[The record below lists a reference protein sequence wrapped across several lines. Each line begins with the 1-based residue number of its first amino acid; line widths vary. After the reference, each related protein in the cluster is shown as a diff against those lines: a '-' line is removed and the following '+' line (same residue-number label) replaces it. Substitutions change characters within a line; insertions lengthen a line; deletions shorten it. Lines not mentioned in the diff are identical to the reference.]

1 MKPYSY
7 LFIGT
12 LFLLAGVRAQGQG
25 KLDKRISISIHQK
38 ALTQALKEISR
49 KGGFTFSYNTT
60 ILSGDRLVDVEAE
73 DRPVRQVLEQLLGD
87 GYEFTESGKYVII
100 LQRTNAPP
108 VKLYT
113 ISGYIKDDST
123 QEKVGNVS
131 VYESGQLVSTLTD
144 TNGFFRLRLRDNKY
158 AHAELVISKQF
169 YRDTVLFLRPGY
181 DQQVTVP
188 IAREKV
194 SDLTPFV
201 VTNKVEKT
209 WVGKLF
215 LSSKQIV
222 QTLNL
227 GDFFANKPVQMS
239 LIPGLGTHGRMSG
252 QVVNKLSYNLI
263 AGYSAGLN
271 GVELAGIANFDKG
284 DVRGV
289 QVSGIADVVGG
300 KVSGVQLAGIHNED
314 LDSLRGV
321 QAGGISNRVWGSV
334 EGVQLS
340 GIVNETK
347 GDVYGV
353 QASGILNKARRV
365 KGVQL
370 GLVNIADT
378 CSGFM
383 IGIVNIARCGMHEF
397 SVFGNEMLPINIA
410 YKSGTR
416 KMYIIL
422 QTGADLSNDERAYG
436 YGIGIGN
443 ETSLGRRFALNTE
456 YVLNTFIVG
465 HGREL
470 PNVSR
475 LQVMLRCRMFKSF
488 SIYTGPA
495 ISITSPTKALAP
507 DGYKMILPKAGYH
520 TLDAGNAVAW
530 FGYTIGIN
538 FF

>member
-7 LFIGT
+7 FFIGS
-12 LFLLAGVRAQGQG
+12 LFLLAGVRAHGQG
-25 KLDKRISISIHQK
+25 RLDKKISISIHQK
-38 ALTQALKEISR
+38 ALTQALKEIGR

-60 ILSGDRLVDVEAE
+60 ILSGDSLVDVEAE
-73 DRPVRQVLEQLLGD
+73 DRPVSQVLEKVLGSR
-87 GYEFTESGKYVII
+87 YEFTESGKYVII
-100 LQRTNAPP
+100 LPRTNAPP

-201 VTNKVEKT
+201 ITNKVEKT

-222 QTLNL
+222 QSLNL

-252 QVVNKLSYNLI
+252 QVVNKISCNLI
-263 AGYSAGLN
+263 AGYSAGLK
-271 GVELAGIANFDKG
+271 GVEMAGIANFDKG

-289 QVSGIADVVGG
+289 QASGIADLVGG
-300 KVSGVQLAGIHNED
+300 NVSGVQMAGIHNED

-334 EGVQLS
+334 AGVQLA
-340 GIVNETK
+340 GIANETK
-347 GDVYGV
+347 GDIRGV
-353 QASGILNKARRV
+353 QAAGILNKARKV
-365 KGVQL
+365 HGVQL
-370 GLVNIADT
+370 GVINIADS

-383 IGIVNIARCGMHEF
+383 IGIVNIVKNGMHEW
-397 SVFGNEMLPINIA
+397 SVFSNEVMPFNVA

-416 KMYIIL
+416 KMYTII
-422 QTGADLSNDERAYG
+422 QASADISSDERAYG

-443 ETSLGRRFALNTE
+443 ELALGRRFALNTE
-456 YVLNTFIVG
+456 YVFSTFIVG

-470 PNVSR
+470 PGVSR
-475 LQVMLRCRMFKSF
+475 LQTLLRCRVWRNF
-488 SIYTGPA
+488 SLYAGPS
-495 ISITSPTKALAP
+495 ISITSPTRALNP
-507 DGYKMILPKAGYH
+507 DGYKMILPRSGYQ
-520 TLDAGNAVAW
+520 TFDVGNAVSW
-530 FGYTIGIN
+530 VGWTVGIN

>member
-25 KLDKRISISIHQK
+25 KLTKKISVSIHHK

-73 DRPVRQVLEQLLGD
+73 DRTVRQVLDQLLGE
-87 GYEFTESGKYVII
+87 GYEYTESGKYVII
-100 LQRTNAPP
+100 LPRTNAPP
-108 VKLYT
+108 VKLYM

-123 QEKVGNVS
+123 QEKLGNVS

-188 IAREKV
+188 IVKEKV

-201 VTNKVEKT
+201 VSNKVEKT

-222 QTLNL
+222 QSLNL
-227 GDFFANKPVQMS
+227 GDFFANKPVQLS

-263 AGYSAGLN
+263 AGYSAGLK

-289 QVSGIADVVGG
+289 QASGIADVVGG
-300 KVSGVQLAGIHNED
+300 KVTGVQLAGIHNED

-340 GIVNETK
+340 GIANETK

-353 QASGILNKARRV
+353 QASGILNKARKV
-365 KGVQL
+365 KGVQI
-370 GLVNIADT
+370 GLVNMADS

-383 IGIVNIARCGMHEF
+383 VGIVNIVKNGMHEW
-397 SVFGNEMLPINIA
+397 SVFGNETMPINVA

-416 KMYIIL
+416 KMYTIL
-422 QTGADLSNDERAYG
+422 QIGADLGNDERAYG
-436 YGIGIGN
+436 YGIGLGN
-443 ETSLGRRFALNTE
+443 ELELGRRFALNTE
-456 YVLNTFIVG
+456 YVFSTFIVG

-470 PNVSR
+470 PGVSR
-475 LQVMLRCRMFKSF
+475 LQTLLRCRLGKNLSL
-488 SIYTGPA
+488 YAGPS
-495 ISITSPTKALAP
+495 ISITSPTKALNP
-507 DGYKMILPKAGYH
+507 DGYKMLLPRAGYH
-520 TLDAGNAVAW
+520 TFDVGNSAAW
-530 FGYTIGIN
+530 VGWTVGIN

>member
-12 LFLLAGVRAQGQG
+12 LFLSAGVSAQGQG
-25 KLDKRISISIHQK
+25 RLDKKISISIRQK
-38 ALTQALKEISR
+38 ALTQALKEIGR

-60 ILSGDRLVDVEAE
+60 ILNGDRLVDAEAE

-87 GYEFTESGKYVII
+87 GYEYTESGKYVII

-108 VKLYT
+108 VRQYM

-123 QEKVGNVS
+123 QERLGNVS

-158 AHAELVISKQF
+158 SHAELVISKQF
-169 YRDTVLFLRPGY
+169 YRDTVLFFRPGY

-188 IAREKV
+188 IAREKI

-201 VTNKVEKT
+201 VSNKVEKT

-222 QTLNL
+222 QSLNL

-252 QVVNKLSYNLI
+252 QVVNKLSCNLI
-263 AGYSAGLN
+263 AGYSAGTK

-284 DVRGV
+284 EVRGV
-289 QVSGIADVVGG
+289 QASGIADLVGG

-321 QAGGISNRVWGSV
+321 QAGGISNRVWGSM

-340 GIVNETK
+340 GIANETK

-353 QASGILNKARRV
+353 QVSGILNKARNV
-365 KGVQL
+365 KGMQIGV
-370 GLVNIADT
+370 VNLADS

-383 IGIVNIARCGMHEF
+383 IGIVNIVRNGMHEW
-397 SVFGNEMLPINIA
+397 SVFSNEMMPINVA

-416 KMYIIL
+416 KMYTII
-422 QTGADLSNDERAYG
+422 QASADISSDERAYG

-443 ETSLGRRFALNTE
+443 ELGLGRRFALNTE
-456 YVLNTFIVG
+456 YVFSTFIVG

-470 PNVSR
+470 PGVSR
-475 LQVMLRCRMFKSF
+475 LQTMLRCRMWRNF
-488 SIYTGPA
+488 SLYAGPS
-495 ISITSPTKALAP
+495 ISITSPTKVLNP
-507 DGYKMILPKAGYH
+507 DGYKMILPRAGYH
-520 TLDAGNAVAW
+520 RFGVGNAVAW
-530 FGYTIGIN
+530 VGWTVGIN